1 MKPNVLVYGTGGRD
15 QCLAEEYAE
24 SHHTGITFFAPG
36 NPGIKLNKAYPNH
49 IQQIPIQ
56 DDKELVKFSKENNI
70 ILADFGPESS
80 LSRGI
85 VDRFNQ
91 AGIATVGPRQEYT
104 KIESDREFTHNL
116 LSKINVPLPE
126 YRVFDNPEKAKEYVK
141 NIGYQVVVKANGLA
155 AGKGSIV
162 CEDEEDGFKAI
173 DKIMIEKA
181 FGDSGNKVI
190 IEERKYG
197 TEISFFAYLDGQH
210 VLPLKMFAQD
220 YKPAFDPDDK
230 LNQFYFQ
237 YGKDKKGIR
246 RGLYEL
252 KSKNKKIKIPGH
264 PSTNENE
271 LKEILQNIE
280 LPNPNTG
287 GTGCYCPHKL
297 AKPQIIN
304 KIIKEIVNPTT
315 NTIYNELGWNYKG
328 VLYFG
333 LNLDDY
339 GNLDI
344 FEINVRHGDPE
355 AEVLLRK
362 LQTDIFE
369 IGMAT
374 WEGKLDT
381 IQQKWNNNYYVDV
394 VAMIGRTKDRPG
406 YPKRYEKECKIIGL
420 EKIDKQ
426 IAIFFAGVNEHNKY
440 GPVTD
445 GGRVLHIVGSNP
457 NLETAINLTYN
468 NIKKLEFL
476 DKNNENCLRYR
487 KTIGRD

>member
-1 MKPNVLVYGTGGRD
+1 MEKPNVLVYGTGGRD
-15 QCLAEEYAE
+15 QCLVEEYAE
-24 SHHTGITFFAPG
+24 SHHTGITYFAPG
-36 NPGIKLNKAYPNH
+36 NPGIKLSKKYHNH
-49 IQQIPIQ
+49 IQLVPIR
-56 DDKELVKFSKENNI
+56 DFKELVKFSKENNV
-70 ILADFGPESS
+70 ILADCGPENP
-80 LSRGI
+80 LSDGF
-85 VDRFNQ
+85 VDIFNQ
-91 AGIATVGPRQEYT
+91 AGIATVGSKKEYT

-126 YRVFDNPEKAKEYVK
+126 FNVFDNPRQAKEYVK

-162 CEDEEDGFKAI
+162 CNDDEDAIKAI
-173 DKIMIEKA
+173 DKIMIKKS
-181 FGDSGNKVI
+181 FGDSGNKVV

-220 YKPAFDPDDK
+220 YKSAFDPDDK
-230 LNQFYFQ
+230 LNKFYFE
-237 YGKDKKGIR
+237 YGKDKKAIK
-246 RGLYEL
+246 RGLYDLKKKNEIEKVPNISSEDEL
-252 KSKNKKIKIPGH
+252 KDI
-264 PSTNENE
+264 
-271 LKEILQNIE
+271 LKDVE

-297 AKPQIIN
+297 AKPPIIN

-315 NTIYNELGWNYKG
+315 NAIYNNLGWDYKG

-339 GNLDI
+339 GNLDV

-369 IGMAT
+369 IAMAT

-381 IQQKWNNNYYVDV
+381 IQQKWNNNYYVDFV
-394 VAMIGRTKDRPG
+394 GMVGRTKDRPG
-406 YPKRYEKECKIIGL
+406 YPKRYAPGCKITGL
-420 EKIDKQ
+420 NNLDKQ
-426 IAIFFAGVNEHNKY
+426 VAIFFAGVDENDSGELI
-440 GPVTD
+440 TT
-445 GGRVLHIVGSNP
+445 GGRGRHVVGSNP
-457 NLETAINLTYN
+457 N
-468 NIKKLEFL
+468 
-476 DKNNENCLRYR
+476 
-487 KTIGRD
+487 